1 MSNPGRA
8 RLPRPEQGRG
18 EPCHQKYALAAI
30 LALSLAVRLLGVAY
44 MNRHLAW
51 NLVPPDTRGVY
62 RPLALSFADGHG
74 YQLGG
79 DLREATRVAPL
90 FPVYL
95 AGVYRVESPTVS
107 DLARC
112 RELQARYADLT
123 LGVVDASVVALA
135 ERLSEP
141 KVATLDQRHF
151 RAVRPAH
158 VDTLDL
164 RP

>member
-1 MSNPGRA
+1 MALICDTGPLLAALDGADPDHERCA
-8 RLPRPEQGRG
+8 RLLVDADEDLVVP
-18 EPCHQKYALAAI
+18 ALV
-30 LALSLAVRLLGVAY
+30 LAELDYWCARRLAPQ
-44 MNRHLAW
+44 AW
-51 NLVPPDTRGVY
+51 LVFLD
-62 RPLALSFADGHG
+62 
-74 YQLGG
+74 
-79 DLREATRVAPL
+79 DL
-90 FPVYL
+90 L

-135 ERLSEP
+135 ERLGEP
-141 KVATLDQRHF
+141 KVATLDQRRF